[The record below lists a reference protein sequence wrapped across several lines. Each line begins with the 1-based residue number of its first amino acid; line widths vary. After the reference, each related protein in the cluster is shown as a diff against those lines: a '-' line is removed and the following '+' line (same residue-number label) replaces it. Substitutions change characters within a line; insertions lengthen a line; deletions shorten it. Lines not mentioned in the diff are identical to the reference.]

1 MERLRSLEALVKELS
16 SQLDQA
22 NTASGSEMGG
32 SASSANS
39 PPVAGSQH
47 RSIDHEMTTSPTAS
61 TANSQNEF
69 GRLVLKDA
77 NRSRYVSSGFW
88 SRVDD
93 ELHGLKMDL
102 AGYNSDSSA
111 EDQHQSVPS
120 TQELDRTPPER
131 HGFLFR
137 HNLASSP
144 SDAHE
149 FHPLPSQVPFL
160 LNTYSEN
167 VNFFMQVVHM
177 PTITNTIRKSRG
189 SSSSK
194 LAPSD
199 EALLFSIYYAAII
212 SMEDEDVITNFGTTK
227 GELSLKYRLGL
238 EHALAKADFLNHP
251 NLTLVQALDIF
262 LALARRHDSP
272 RFVWMMTGLAIRM
285 AQSLGLHRDGSH
297 FPQLTPYEVEIRR
310 RVWWAL
316 CFLDVR
322 SSEDQGMDYTIVSG
336 SFDTKFPLN
345 LDDADFHT
353 ETRDTPPERQ
363 GLTAMSISIDMCKI
377 CDVTRQI
384 MDRGRAP
391 SLQEQRRLVNE
402 LYGTIERGYLRHS
415 KDSDNNI
422 TSWVGSTCV
431 LLTMAKMTLFINFPV
446 LFTPASAEST
456 IETRN
461 RLLVAAIEVAEWNHA
476 LNAEQEARQWRWIYQ
491 TYTHWHAIVILLI
504 EIARRPLSPTVE
516 RAWLALGS
524 SWLIPSRG
532 KNWDK
537 KLQIW
542 VPLRNLMTQVRKHR
556 DAEIERL
563 QGSAEA
569 IKQTAAED
577 ENITAPA
584 SSCPFMSQE
593 ELQEHWRSL
602 LIIHK
607 YSEQMQASATNC
619 MGNSTDMAS
628 VTHGSGMSSQRSF
641 SSLPAYGQK
650 SECFRTSVMESQS
663 TEVGQVFEQGVS
675 PSFTRVPA
683 TRSGLQHLD
692 TGSVPWLWADADPTV
707 DVFGHDL
714 DMNVNS
720 ETDWQ
725 DWLASA
731 RNMELNSDM
740 IQ

>member
-1 MERLRSLEALVKELS
+1 
-16 SQLDQA
+16 
-22 NTASGSEMGG
+22 
-32 SASSANS
+32 
-39 PPVAGSQH
+39 
-47 RSIDHEMTTSPTAS
+47 MTTSPTAS

-88 SRVDD
+88 SRVD
-93 ELHGLKMDL
+93 LHGLKMDL

-363 GLTAMSISIDMCKI
+363 GLTAI
-377 CDVTRQI
+377 
-384 MDRGRAP
+384 
-391 SLQEQRRLVNE
+391 
-402 LYGTIERGYLRHS
+402 
-415 KDSDNNI
+415 
-422 TSWVGSTCV
+422 
-431 LLTMAKMTLFINFPV
+431 
-446 LFTPASAEST
+446 
-456 IETRN
+456 
-461 RLLVAAIEVAEWNHA
+461 LLVAAIEVAEWNHA

-663 TEVGQVFEQGVS
+663 TEVGQVFEQG
-675 PSFTRVPA
+675 
-683 TRSGLQHLD
+683 
-692 TGSVPWLWADADPTV
+692 
-707 DVFGHDL
+707 